1 MDKMHTFLHH
11 SFEISQYENI
21 VKRDLNVINKKLTN
35 DDEDGDD
42 DGNEVRM
49 DDWDDWDEINL
60 VSWDK
65 IGVC

>member
-49 DDWDDWDEINL
+49 DD
-60 VSWDK
+60 
-65 IGVC
+65 